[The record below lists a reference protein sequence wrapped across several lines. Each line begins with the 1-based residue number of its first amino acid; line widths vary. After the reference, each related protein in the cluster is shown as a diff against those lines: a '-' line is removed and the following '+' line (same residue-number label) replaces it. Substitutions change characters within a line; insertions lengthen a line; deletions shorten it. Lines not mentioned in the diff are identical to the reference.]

1 VLRVNSYGSITH
13 MAPEVLGHK
22 LVSRAADVYAL
33 GVLLWQVRGRRQA
46 RGGGGAPAGGQA
58 GDGSMVARS
67 MVSRM
72 AGDGLGISLG
82 SQVRA
87 AVW

>member
-1 VLRVNSYGSITH
+1 
-13 MAPEVLGHK
+13 MAGEG
-22 LVSRAADVYAL
+22 A
-33 GVLLWQVRGRRQA
+33 QA
-46 RGGGGAPAGGQA
+46 GKGGGGAQAGGQA